1 MSIYIPE
8 TNEIYFAKT
17 KEYFNEVLS
26 SYSNGNYRSAVVMLY
41 STVICDILLK
51 LKELKDMYNDSTA
64 SSILKEI
71 ESTQKESTSKSSWE
85 KELLEKV
92 RDKTNLIDSKVFS
105 DLSHLYDDRCF
116 SAHPAVNEDFE
127 LYTPNQET
135 VIAHIKNVLN
145 GVLIKPPIF
154 IKSVINMLTDDL
166 KDKSDIYI
174 ENREALAI
182 YLNNKYYQHMNE
194 PMKAKVFQTL
204 WKFCF
209 INTEDENCKTYRL
222 INRLALNIL
231 VEPIEANIKK
241 EIEEHNNIYTVA
253 NDKSCVFQLIAFLSL
268 TPTLYQVLSD
278 DVKLLVD
285 KFIEED
291 GNAKWGAW
299 FKFRRLSDHLAYLK
313 RNMPIVEAPHLK
325 YVYGHYCNHGKKEE
339 ILSFFIDLFEY
350 SWNYDT
356 ADKRYICCI
365 KPFLKEFSRAN
376 IEKIIKAINGNRQI
390 YDRGAARND
399 NTEIVKEQKELIL
412 EDFDFSQYPNFKFDE
427 TVLQEETSNG
437 D

>member
-64 SSILKEI
+64 IKILEEI
-71 ESTQKESTSKSSWE
+71 ESTQKESASKSLWE

-92 RDKTNLIDSKVFS
+92 RNKTNLIDSKVFS

-154 IKSVINMLTDDL
+154 IKNVIGMLTDDL
-166 KDKSDIYI
+166 KEKFDIYVN
-174 ENREALAI
+174 NREDLAI
-182 YLNNKYYQHMNE
+182 YLNNKYYQHMNDS
-194 PMKAKVFQTL
+194 MKLKVFKAF

-209 INTEDENCKTYRL
+209 IETEDENCKEYRL
-222 INRLALNIL
+222 INRVALNIL
-231 VEPIEANIKK
+231 VEPIKANVKK
-241 EIEEHNNIYTVA
+241 EIEDNTNNYVVA
-253 NDKSCVFQLIAFLSL
+253 NDVECLLQLIAFLSL
-268 TPTLYQVLSD
+268 EPSLYHMLGK
-278 DVKLLVD
+278 DVKLSID
-285 KFIEED
+285 KLIEND
-291 GNAKWGAW
+291 GTAKWGAW
-299 FKFRRLSDHLAYLK
+299 FKFKNLNEHLAFLK
-313 RNMPIVEAPHLK
+313 SSILNIELSHLR
-325 YVYGHYCNHGKKEE
+325 YVYKHYCSHGKKEE
-339 ILSFFIDLFEY
+339 IISYYIDLF
-350 SWNYDT
+350 SFSCNYDM
-356 ADKRYICCI
+356 ADRRYACCI
-365 KPFLKEFSRAN
+365 KPFIKDFNKTA
-376 IEKIIKAINGNRQI
+376 IEKLVRVINENNQI
-390 YDRGAARND
+390 YDRWASNSA
-399 NTEIVKEQKELIL
+399 NTEIVKIKKEIFL
-412 EDFDFSQYPNFKFDE
+412 DNFDFSQYPNFKFDE
-427 TVLQEETSNG
+427 SVLKEEAKNG